1 MRHLKYIFF
10 DLDGTL
16 VDSSK
21 GIQKSFEYSFKQLGK
36 ECPEERLSK
45 VLWGRLWK

>member
-1 MRHLKYIFF
+1 MNHLKYIFF

-21 GIQKSFEYSFKQLGK
+21 GIQESLNTALNNLEKSVLK
-36 ECPEERLSK
+36 K
-45 VLWGRLWK
+45 VL